1 MEMSSLDGTP
11 VLVSMSDRSAVGEV
25 RRAAAAVAGRL
36 GFSKDDSGR
45 LALVITEAANNMVK
59 HGGEAGQVLV
69 RPVPYSNPPAV
80 EALFLDHGSGI
91 ADLPAA
97 LRDGFSTAGSPG
109 TGLGALSRVADVFDI
124 YSEQG
129 RGAVLFTRV
138 WPRGLAAET
147 REKAALEIGAV
158 GVPRRDEAC
167 SGDGWAIGR
176 AKHGL
181 MLLVVDGLGHGPEAA
196 HAAAEAIQMFGQEQ
210 YDGPAE
216 FLAAAHGAL
225 RNTRGA
231 AAAAALLDTGSRQ
244 IRYAGVGNIAATV
257 VSGLETRSL
266 VSHNG
271 TLGHETRRIQEF
283 VYPWPQGALVVMHSD
298 GLQTHWRLDRYAGAL
313 ARHPGVIAG
322 LLYRDFSRGRD
333 DVTVLAVRE
342 SIRPAA
348 PGDVIVDE

>member
-1 MEMSSLDGTP
+1 MSSLDSTP
-11 VLVSMSDRSAVGEV
+11 VLVSMGDRSAVGEV
-25 RRAAAAVAGRL
+25 RRAAVAVAGRL
-36 GFSKDDSGR
+36 GFSEDDSGR
-45 LALVITEAANNMVK
+45 LALVVTEAASNMVK
-59 HGGEAGQVLV
+59 HGGEAGEVFV
-69 RPVPYSNPPAV
+69 RPVPYSSPPAV
-80 EALFLDHGSGI
+80 EALFLDHGFGI

-109 TGLGALSRVADVFDI
+109 TGLGALSRVADVLDI
-124 YSEQG
+124 YSEPG
-129 RGAVLFTRV
+129 RGTVLFTRV
-138 WPRGLAAET
+138 WSRRPPAEA
-147 REKAALEIGAV
+147 REKAAALEIGAV
-158 GVPRRDEAC
+158 GVPRRGEAC

-176 AKHGL
+176 AKRGL

-210 YDGPAE
+210 YDGPTE

-244 IRYAGVGNIAATV
+244 IRYAGVGNVAASV

-283 VYPWPQGALVVMHSD
+283 LYPWPRGALIVMHSD
-298 GLQTHWRLDRYAGAL
+298 GLQTHWKLDRYAGAL
-313 ARHPGVIAG
+313 ARHPAVIAG
-322 LLYRDFSRGRD
+322 LLYRDFTRGRD

-342 SIRPAA
+342 SIGSAA
-348 PGDVIVDE
+348 PGDVILDE

>member
-1 MEMSSLDGTP
+1 MSSLDGTP
-11 VLVSMSDRSAVGEV
+11 VLVSMGDRSGVGEV

-36 GFSKDDSGR
+36 GFSEDDRGR
-45 LALVITEAANNMVK
+45 LALVVTEAASNMVK
-59 HGGEAGQVLV
+59 HGGEGGEVLV
-69 RPVPYSNPPAV
+69 RSVPYSDPPAV
-80 EALFLDHGSGI
+80 EVLFLDHGSGI

-109 TGLGALSRVADVFDI
+109 TGLGALARVADVFDI

-138 WPRGLAAET
+138 WPRGLSAET
-147 REKAALEIGAV
+147 RAKAALEIGAV
-158 GVPRRDEAC
+158 AVPRRGEAG
-167 SGDGWAIGR
+167 SGDGWAIAR
-176 AKHGL
+176 AKHGP

-196 HAAAEAIQMFGQEQ
+196 HAAAEAIRMFGQEVHE
-210 YDGPAE
+210 GPTE

-225 RNTRGA
+225 RSTRGA
-231 AAAAALLDTGSRQ
+231 AAAAAVLDTGSRQ

-257 VSGLETRSL
+257 VNGLETRSL

-283 VYPWPQGALVVMHSD
+283 VYPWPPGSLVVMHSD
-298 GLQTHWRLDRYAGAL
+298 GLQTHWKLDRYAGVL
-313 ARHPGVIAG
+313 ARHPAVIAG

-342 SIRPAA
+342 CIGAAA